1 MPTDFS
7 NLEDFLIEYYDDC
20 YRIEVENCYSK
31 DDEGNEFERLQTW
44 KRNFFSF
51 GALEKEFIKDYN
63 GNLVID
69 YHAVYEWYTSETLL
83 AETIAAIP
91 NTFLRNA
98 IKRSIFEIC
107 RDKMSEYIY
116 EHIENEEII
125 NQEAE
130 AESNEE

>member
-1 MPTDFS
+1 MLTEFS

-20 YRIEVENCYSK
+20 YTAEVENG
-31 DDEGNEFERLQTW
+31 DEGTELERLQTW

-69 YHAVYEWYTSETLL
+69 YHAVYEWYTSETFL

-91 NTFLRNA
+91 NKFLRDA